1 MYLLDT
7 VVISALRR
15 PERHAPVAHWLQAQ
29 APQTLYISVVT
40 VGEIMYGAA
49 RQRRAQPAFAQLLER
64 WLETVMTSFHDR
76 VLPLNEAAAKRWGLL
91 HAETGLHQ
99 FRPADS
105 CHRAEPRLDSGHSQ
119 RTGLHLH
126 RSQGAEPIRWK
137 RRVSTQNPIRKATG
151 NPSKRPG
158 LPTLRQ
164 HAGNRT

>member
-91 HAETGLHQ
+91 HAELGYTNSDLQIAATALNHDLTVVTRNVRDFISTGV
-99 FRPADS
+99 
-105 CHRAEPRLDSGHSQ
+105 
-119 RTGLHLH
+119 
-126 RSQGAEPIRWK
+126 
-137 RRVSTQNPIRKATG
+137 RVLNPFDG
-151 NPSKRPG
+151 NDG
-158 LPTLRQ
+158 
-164 HAGNRT
+164 